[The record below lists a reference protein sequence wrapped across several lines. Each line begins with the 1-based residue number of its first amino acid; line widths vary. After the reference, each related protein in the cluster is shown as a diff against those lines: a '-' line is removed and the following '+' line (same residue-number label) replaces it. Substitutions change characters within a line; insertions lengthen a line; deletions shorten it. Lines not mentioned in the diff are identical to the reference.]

1 MADPFQE
8 IDALL
13 AGPGAGRSA
22 ALAAITVCVLAA
34 GVSGLAAVAPA
45 ALAQARQPADPATE
59 AQTREEKTLEEKAGE
74 EKTGQPVVY
83 RLGDLTVGDVWAHQS
98 TKRNGAAYLR
108 IDNAGESADAL
119 IDASTPL
126 SKRVELRG
134 PVPGGGTWDT
144 GRVDAIPAPA
154 GKATELTAAAS
165 HLRLVGLRDILSVGG
180 TVRITLTFEQ
190 AGAITVKARVLS
202 ANDASAIIEKI
213 MPLKAGSPPQSAPDA
228 TPAER
233 Q

>member
-1 MADPFQE
+1 MADPFRE
-8 IDALL
+8 IDALP
-13 AGPGAGRSA
+13 AGPVAGASA
-22 ALAAITVCVLAA
+22 ALAAIAVCVLAA
-34 GVSGLAAVAPA
+34 DVSGLAAVVPA
-45 ALAQARQPADPATE
+45 ALAQRDATTEEKIGQPA
-59 AQTREEKTLEEKAGE
+59 
-74 EKTGQPVVY
+74 VY

-108 IDNAGESADAL
+108 IDNTGKSADAL

-134 PVPGGGTWDT
+134 PVPGGGASDA

-154 GKATELTAAAS
+154 RTVTELTAAAS
-165 HLRLVGLRDILSVGG
+165 HLRLVGLRGILSVGG

-213 MPLKAGSPPQSAPDA
+213 MPVKTGSPPRGARDA
-228 TPAER
+228 RPAER

>member
-1 MADPFQE
+1 MADPFRE
-8 IDALL
+8 IGASL
-13 AGPGAGRSA
+13 AGPVAGTSA
-22 ALAAITVCVLAA
+22 ARAAIAVCVLAA
-34 GVSGLAAVAPA
+34 GVTGLATAVPA
-45 ALAQARQPADPATE
+45 ALAQPDATTE
-59 AQTREEKTLEEKAGE
+59 ENTAQTA
-74 EKTGQPVVY
+74 VY
-83 RLGDLTVGDVWAHQS
+83 RLGDLKVGDVWAHQS
-98 TKRNGAAYLR
+98 TKRNGAAYLT

-134 PVPGGGTWDT
+134 PVPRGGTWDT

-154 GKATELTAAAS
+154 GKVTELTAAAS
-165 HLRLVGLRDILSVGG
+165 HLRLVGLRGILSVGG

-202 ANDASAIIEKI
+202 ANDASAIIEEI
-213 MPLKAGSPPQSAPDA
+213 APGRSGPPPQGAPDA
-228 TPAER
+228 APAER

>member
-1 MADPFQE
+1 MADPFRE
-8 IDALL
+8 IDPSL
-13 AGPGAGRSA
+13 ARPVAGRSA
-22 ALAAITVCVLAA
+22 ALVAVAVCVLAA
-34 GVSGLAAVAPA
+34 GVSGLAAAA
-45 ALAQARQPADPATE
+45 ALAQAQQPADPAT
-59 AQTREEKTLEEKAGE
+59 Q
-74 EKTGQPVVY
+74 EKTGQPAVY

-134 PVPGGGTWDT
+134 PVPGSGTWDT

-154 GKATELTAAAS
+154 RTATELTAAAS
-165 HLRLVGLRDILSVGG
+165 HLRLVGLRGNLSVGG

-202 ANDASAIIEKI
+202 ANDAAAIIERI
-213 MPLKAGSPPQSAPDA
+213 TPLKTGSPPQGAPDT

>member
-1 MADPFQE
+1 MADPFRE
-8 IDALL
+8 FDASL
-13 AGPGAGRSA
+13 AGPVAGRSA
-22 ALAAITVCVLAA
+22 ALAAIAVCVLAA
-34 GVSGLAAVAPA
+34 GVSGLADAAPA
-45 ALAQARQPADPATE
+45 ALAQAQQPADPSAP
-59 AQTREEKTLEEKAGE
+59 EKTQE
-74 EKTGQPVVY
+74 EKTGQPAVY

-134 PVPGGGTWDT
+134 PVPGSGTWDT

-154 GKATELTAAAS
+154 RTATELTAAAS
-165 HLRLVGLRDILSVGG
+165 HLRLVGLRGILSVGG

-213 MPLKAGSPPQSAPDA
+213 MPRRTGSPPQGAPDT

>member
-1 MADPFQE
+1 MADPFRE
-8 IDALL
+8 IDASL
-13 AGPGAGRSA
+13 AGLVAGRSA
-22 ALAAITVCVLAA
+22 ALAAIGVCVLAA
-34 GVSGLAAVAPA
+34 GVAGLAATAPV
-45 ALAQARQPADPATE
+45 ALAQAQQPADPAT
-59 AQTREEKTLEEKAGE
+59 Q
-74 EKTGQPVVY
+74 EKTGQPAVY
-83 RLGDLTVGDVWAHQS
+83 RLGDLTVGGVWAHQS
-98 TKRNGAAYLR
+98 TKRHGAAYLR
-108 IDNAGESADAL
+108 IDNAGENADAL

-134 PVPGGGTWDT
+134 PVPGSGAWDT

-154 GKATELTAAAS
+154 GTATELTAAAS
-165 HLRLVGLRDILSVGG
+165 HLRLVGLRGILSVGG

-202 ANDASAIIEKI
+202 ANDAAAIIERI
-213 MPLKAGSPPQSAPDA
+213 MPLKTGSPPQGAPDA

>member
-1 MADPFQE
+1 MADPFRE
-8 IDALL
+8 IDPSL
-13 AGPGAGRSA
+13 ARPVAGRSA
-22 ALAAITVCVLAA
+22 ALAAVAVCVLAA
-34 GVSGLAAVAPA
+34 GISGLAAAAPA
-45 ALAQARQPADPATE
+45 ALAQAQQPADPSAP
-59 AQTREEKTLEEKAGE
+59 
-74 EKTGQPVVY
+74 EKTGQPAVY

-154 GKATELTAAAS
+154 RTATELTAAAS
-165 HLRLVGLRDILSVGG
+165 HLRLVGLRGILSVGG

-213 MPLKAGSPPQSAPDA
+213 MPRRTGSPPPGAPDT

>member
-1 MADPFQE
+1 MADPSREF
-8 IDALL
+8 DAAL
-13 AGPGAGRSA
+13 AGPAAGTSA
-22 ALAAITVCVLAA
+22 ALAAIAVCVLAA

-45 ALAQARQPADPATE
+45 ALAQARQPADPTTA
-59 AQTREEKTLEEKAGE
+59 
-74 EKTGQPVVY
+74 EKTGQPAVY
-83 RLGDLTVGDVWAHQS
+83 RLGDLTIGDVWAHQS

-108 IDNAGESADAL
+108 IDNAGEGADAL

-154 GKATELTAAAS
+154 RKATELTAAAS
-165 HLRLVGLRDILSVGG
+165 HLRLVGLRGILNVGG

-202 ANDASAIIEKI
+202 ANDASAIIERI
-213 MPLKAGSPPQSAPDA
+213 TPLKTGPPPQGAPDTA
-228 TPAER
+228 PAER

>member
-1 MADPFQE
+1 MADPFRE
-8 IDALL
+8 FDALL
-13 AGPGAGRSA
+13 AGPAAGKSARPRRDCGLRPRGRRIGTRRRDAGGAGASTAACRSGD
-22 ALAAITVCVLAA
+22 A
-34 GVSGLAAVAPA
+34 G
-45 ALAQARQPADPATE
+45 
-59 AQTREEKTLEEKAGE
+59 
-74 EKTGQPVVY
+74 KTGQPAVY
-83 RLGDLTVGDVWAHQS
+83 RLGDLTIGDVWAHQS

-108 IDNAGESADAL
+108 IGNAGESADAL

-165 HLRLVGLRDILSVGG
+165 HLRLVGLRGALNEGG

-202 ANDASAIIEKI
+202 ANDASAIIENI
-213 MPLKAGSPPQSAPDA
+213 APLKAGPPPQNAPDA